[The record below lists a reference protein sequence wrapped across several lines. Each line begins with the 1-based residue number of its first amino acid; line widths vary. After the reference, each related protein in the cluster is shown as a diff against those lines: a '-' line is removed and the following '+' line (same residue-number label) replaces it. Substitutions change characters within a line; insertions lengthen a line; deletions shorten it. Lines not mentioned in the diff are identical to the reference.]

1 MTGELDAVARLAR
14 PEGLIVASKD
24 ELIQGLELLI
34 REGRRVAADL
44 SPAQLETVVDVD
56 GWKGKEMFAH
66 VAGIGAM
73 VAPMVTGIANAAPG
87 TDAIGGID
95 IDQLNAGIVAQRA
108 ALGADALAEELEK
121 NYRAVIEFLRNAPDD
136 LLSRTATARGY
147 KDIPVSDL
155 VNRMVVLHGLAHIYS
170 VYSSVFWAV

>member
-1 MTGELDAVARLAR
+1 M
-14 PEGLIVASKD
+14 ASKE
-24 ELIQGLELLI
+24 ELIKGLELLI
-34 REGRRVAADL
+34 QEGERLANSLTAAE
-44 SPAQLETVVDVD
+44 LEKVVDVD

-87 TDAIGGID
+87 SDAIGGVD
-95 IDQLNAGIVAQRA
+95 IDQLNAGIVSQRA
-108 ALGADALAEELEK
+108 GKSAQDLADELAT
-121 NYRAVIEFLRNAPDD
+121 NYRAVIEFVRNAPDD
-136 LLSRTATARGY
+136 LLNKKATARGY
-147 KDIPVSDL
+147 KDVAVSDL